1 MPARPID
8 GLTIDD
14 IDVGDFA
21 VSDIAGVLD
30 YWYRSPPDNFLA
42 LGLCREALPS
52 ESCMREMLEMAAE
65 GGVSPAVPGSAILTI
80 RLRGEA
86 IGVHELTHVAARS
99 SGMMHAHI
107 WNRSHRGLGIG
118 LVSYVKAMQK
128 FFERFDLKQIVFET
142 PEANI
147 GARQIKA
154 RLGIAP
160 QGRGSIKLPI
170 LSRPLPTIS
179 YRVLCSE
186 IPIIERNMRAAW
198 QQRQAK
204 LPAAAPP
211 EAWAPGE

>member
-1 MPARPID
+1 
-8 GLTIDD
+8 
-14 IDVGDFA
+14 
-21 VSDIAGVLD
+21 
-30 YWYRSPPDNFLA
+30 
-42 LGLCREALPS
+42 
-52 ESCMREMLEMAAE
+52 MREMLEMAAE

-170 LSRPLPTIS
+170 S